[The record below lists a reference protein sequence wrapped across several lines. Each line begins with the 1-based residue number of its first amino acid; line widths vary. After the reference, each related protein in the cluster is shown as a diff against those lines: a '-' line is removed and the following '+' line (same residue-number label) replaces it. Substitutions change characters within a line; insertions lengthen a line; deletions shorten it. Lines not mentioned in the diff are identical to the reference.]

1 MRVRPPFVAE
11 YESTILG
18 ISTSTL
24 FRVVLVLLLLGNLS
38 LTYLYK
44 SQIDRTLAAHQDAL
58 HTVGAARDARGQHDE
73 AAAVYQKAL
82 AGASAASR
90 QSLPSSARKTPG
102 KGLGLPAVK
111 GATLPGSSP
120 KPNLKAT
127 TQAKGTARA
136 KETTPASP
144 TASPVK
150 TAAPSPSRSA
160 SIKSMKSRYAVQV
173 GAFRKRSA
181 AESVA
186 RRLNGSYPKSQISPM
201 ETGKGI
207 LYKVQ
212 LPTRTKTEAQ
222 NLVARLRREQAMQT
236 FIVSLR

>member
-1 MRVRPPFVAE
+1 MRIRPPFVAE

-18 ISTSTL
+18 LRTST
-24 FRVVLVLLLLGNLS
+24 FFQVALVLLLLLNLS

-44 SQIDRTLAAHQDAL
+44 TQIDRTLAAHQDAL
-58 HTVGAARDARGQHDE
+58 HAVGAALDARGQHEE
-73 AAAVYQKAL
+73 AIAVHKKAL
-82 AGASAASR
+82 GLAPTASPQNLPPSAG
-90 QSLPSSARKTPG
+90 KTPG
-102 KGLGLPAVK
+102 EGLGLSTVK
-111 GATLPGSSP
+111 GATLPGSPP
-120 KPNLKAT
+120 KPKLRRT
-127 TQAKGTARA
+127 IQAKGT
-136 KETTPASP
+136 TPPSPAASP
-144 TASPVK
+144 RRNRPASPVK
-150 TAAPSPSRSA
+150 TAAPSPDRSA
-160 SIKSMKSRYAVQV
+160 SMKSRYAVQV

-201 ETGKGI
+201 ETGRGI

-222 NLVARLRREQAMQT
+222 DLVARLRREQAMKT